1 MTTLLIDVVI
11 IFWLLLFGGL
21 AFLPMLTGT
30 TSAKQ
35 HGTRPAVE
43 DRVISI
49 RPARP
54 GGAESPGGRQ
64 PTIPDHEHHDRT
76 AA

>member
-11 IFWLLLFGGL
+11 VFWLLLFGGMAL
-21 AFLPMLTGT
+21 LPVITGT
-30 TSAKQ
+30 TSSRQ
-35 HGTRPAVE
+35 RGSQPAAE

-49 RPARP
+49 RPAWSD
-54 GGAESPGGRQ
+54 GARSSTAHP
-64 PTIPDHEHHDRT
+64 PVLPDATRHDRT